1 MLDLRIGFRPG
12 HSSVTN
18 SPATRSSQEE
28 LLSFLSAPESAA
40 VLSDSEQRELAALS
54 RETDGELFHNGL
66 LQVARR
72 AENNDRIGLASQ
84 LYSQIQ
90 SRGEQAYLR
99 DRAAERLALFHGA
112 GNFGERFEFQSRRF
126 FGQATDPVA
135 LASMAVGG
143 AVFRVARLGILGRL
157 AASPT
162 AGFLTRGFGA
172 RALSGTGAF
181 LAESTAF
188 TLSGRGLNALSGR
201 PTSPHSLA
209 EEWAGGAITLA
220 MLRGFGAAGGGLYR
234 RFHGATASPW
244 QTLYAQTFMFGGIL
258 TAHGLERS
266 LGLREPAAGSNALT
280 EGLVTLLQF
289 NVAAR
294 LNRDLLGA
302 RWHAWETRVDRQ
314 IQGLSWNIPRT
325 GGGISFGG
333 LTPQLAGAGERS
345 SGSASML
352 RNPGVLFM
360 EGRSDGQPEGPRAAE
375 PSNGAAEP
383 KTSIP
388 PESATT
394 GSSEKVPSWWPS
406 GPLGPEAVRTW
417 IDTHPDT
424 AVLFEFSPG
433 EQGEGLLGRILMIN
447 QRVQEKFGY
456 SPDEAVGLPLNM
468 FTRAEDSA
476 LMTRMQ
482 RNILRAG
489 SIKYREV
496 PFIRKDG
503 STLYCDVSGN
513 ILRAGERTFGFAI
526 LQDVSNRRRAQ
537 EQIQAQQTRNEELL
551 SEMMAEKVRKEAMLK
566 GITDLMF
573 RIDGEGRFIDHHA
586 PHSEYFPVPPSQV
599 VGMTIWDLPVP
610 PELLQVARKTL
621 EDALSTGET
630 QKVTYPLPM
639 PDGTN
644 RYQEVRM
651 TRSGPNE
658 VVAIVRDITDSKE
671 AETNRIAAARAEG
684 IRLAGRGLAH
694 DQNNALAPLFMV
706 ISHSRQTL
714 AKAMREGRSL
724 SADEI
729 NLMSED
735 LESAD
740 NAAQRIRD
748 MTAGFRELGADPEV
762 GPAFDLHSILQPAGL
777 RAMLGDGVH
786 LTTRFTSE
794 PWLVPGP
801 QKSIHRVVQNLVV
814 NARDAMSGRPG
825 FLRLETDRVVLGSED
840 LRRMAA
846 PNTVNREVRNF
857 TRLRVQDNGGGI
869 SPENLRRIF
878 EPYFSTKT
886 KNESTGHGGL
896 GLAITQKLVQDAG
909 GFLTV
914 ETTLGAGTTFDVY
927 LPRADLP
934 VSAEAQRLLLEV
946 RGKSLLLV
954 SQDLA
959 FREDLERDLRTRG
972 FTQILSAATVEQA
985 QQIADG
991 QSHLGAVLTDF
1002 RIGDQFGV
1010 KLLRSLRARQP
1021 ILPAILWTE
1030 LDPSMISTTVAP
1042 YGAALDRNVPANQL
1056 GATLEDLMLRSMKS
1070 QDPQE

>member
-1 MLDLRIGFRPG
+1 MDD
-12 HSSVTN
+12 
-18 SPATRSSQEE
+18 
-28 LLSFLSAPESAA
+28 
-40 VLSDSEQRELAALS
+40 SDRRALQALS
-54 RETDGELFHNGL
+54 REGDSELFHSGL
-66 LQVARR
+66 MQVARR
-72 AENNDRIGLASQ
+72 AEDGDRIGLASQ
-84 LYSQIQ
+84 LYSLIERR
-90 SRGEQAYLR
+90 SEQAYLR
-99 DRAAERLALFHGA
+99 ERAANRLALFHG
-112 GNFGERFEFQSRRF
+112 GGSFGDRFEFQSRRF
-126 FGQATDPVA
+126 FAQATDPTA

-143 AVFRVARLGILGRL
+143 AVFRIARLGILGRL

-188 TLSGRGLNALSGR
+188 TLTARGLNSLGGRSSG
-201 PTSPHSLA
+201 HSFG
-209 EEWAGGAITLA
+209 EEWSSGALTLA
-220 MLRGFGAAGGGLYR
+220 MLRGFGAAGTGLYR
-234 RFHGATASPW
+234 RFHGATPSAW
-244 QTLYAQTFMFGGIL
+244 MGLYGQGAMLGGIM
-258 TAHGLERS
+258 TAHALEQR
-266 LGLREPAAGSNALT
+266 LGLREPSQGGNALLD
-280 EGLVTLLQF
+280 GLVTLLQF

-302 RWHAWETRVDRQ
+302 RWHAWEQGVDQR
-314 IQGLSWNIPRT
+314 IQDLGRNQPRPSA
-325 GGGISFGG
+325 GISLGG
-333 LTPQLAGAGERS
+333 LGPRWAMAGARPS
-345 SGSASML
+345 SISEIRQNMGL
-352 RNPGVLFM
+352 VFM
-360 EGRSDGQPEGPRAAE
+360 EGRADGEPAE
-375 PSNGAAEP
+375 TRTAETNGAGSAEP

-388 PESATT
+388 PESAERVGT
-394 GSSEKVPSWWPS
+394 EKLPSWWPT
-406 GPLGPEAVRTW
+406 GQLGPEAVRAW

-424 AVLFEFSPG
+424 AVLFEFSQG

-456 SPDEAVGLPLNM
+456 SPLEAVGLPLNK
-468 FTRAEDSA
+468 FTRAEDAA
-476 LMTRMQ
+476 LMSRMQ
-482 RNILRAG
+482 NNILRNG

-503 STLYCDVSGN
+503 SILYCDVAGN
-513 ILRAGERTFGFAI
+513 ILRAGDRTFGFAI

-537 EQIQAQQTRNEELL
+537 EQIQAQQARNEELL
-551 SEMMAEKVRKEAMLK
+551 AEMKAETVRREAMLK

-621 EDALSTGET
+621 ADALSSGET

-639 PDGTN
+639 LDGTM

-694 DQNNALAPLFMV
+694 DQNNALSPLFMV
-706 ISHSRQTL
+706 IGHSKSVVE
-714 AKAMREGRSL
+714 KAIREGSPISPEDMNQL
-724 SADEI
+724 A
-729 NLMSED
+729 ED
-735 LESAD
+735 LTAAD
-740 NAAQRIRD
+740 QAAQRIRD

-762 GPAFDLHSILQPAGL
+762 GPAFDLHSILQPAGI

-801 QKSIHRVVQNLVV
+801 RKNIHRVVQNLVV

-825 FLRLETDRVVLGSED
+825 FLRVETDRVVLGSED
-840 LRRMAA
+840 LRRLAA
-846 PNTVNREVRNF
+846 PNTVNRELRNF

-878 EPYFSTKT
+878 EPYFSTKS

-909 GFLTV
+909 GFITV
-914 ETTLGAGTTFDVY
+914 ETALGAGTTFDVY
-927 LPRADLP
+927 LPQADLP

-954 SQDLA
+954 SQDMA
-959 FREDLERDLRTRG
+959 FREGIERDLRSRG
-972 FTQILSAATVEQA
+972 FTQVFHAGDIEQA
-985 QQIADG
+985 QEIAQS
-991 QSHLGAVLTDF
+991 QSHLGALLTDF

-1042 YGAALDRNVPANQL
+1042 FGAAMDRNVPANQL
-1056 GATLEDLMLRSMKS
+1056 GTTLEDLMLRSMKP